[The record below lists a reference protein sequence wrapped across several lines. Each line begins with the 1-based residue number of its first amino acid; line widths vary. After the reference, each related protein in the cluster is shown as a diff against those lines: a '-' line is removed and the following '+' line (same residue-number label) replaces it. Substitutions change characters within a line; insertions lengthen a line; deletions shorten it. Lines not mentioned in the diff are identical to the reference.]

1 MNYKK
6 AYRIVRNT
14 IFILMTIMFTVI
26 DTFVVLY
33 NDYILFLFF
42 IPAEA
47 VFVLLWWLLLVKYN
61 NSSIVHIET
70 KKGNIKITTLGSD
83 YKITAEKISVKNGK
97 LFSYLYFDDKKL
109 RANNANKSVKSFL
122 YKYQNVYIKLDND
135 SRS

>member
-70 KKGNIKITTLGSD
+70 KS
-83 YKITAEKISVKNGK
+83 GK
-97 LFSYLYFDDKKL
+97 LFSYLYFNDKKL

>member
-61 NSSIVHIET
+61 NSSIVQKKK